1 MMKIIDASHHEASR
15 SLYNTRSLFSRI
27 VIQQPG

>member
-1 MMKIIDASHHEASR
+1 MMKIIDASHREASR

-27 VIQQPG
+27 VVQQPG